1 MPKHLINRERKTT
14 ISTRRSAPSK
24 TLPNTQQSDKT
35 SGFLDLILQ
44 RLSWQELDQFNQRKH
59 KAGRPAHRLSRGQLL
74 VGLLFHFS
82 VGWAGTFSEHL
93 LWLLGVKMTD
103 SSLSQR
109 RQALPFEVFVDL
121 LRRMLRPIANA
132 PEAARYR
139 QWLLVAIDGT
149 SFSLANTPQV
159 KEKCRKGRNQRGQA
173 AFAKMYCA
181 ALVEVAMHNPLA
193 ACVGR
198 ENESEWKLALGLLD
212 CLPAQCLLLA
222 DRLYGCGAF
231 VGPLVRKLNERA
243 GHFLIRVKLGLKVK
257 QRGQLLADGS
267 RWVEIQTGEADG
279 SIVRVREIRAT
290 IQRPGHRP
298 VEVRLWTSLSE
309 TEGPARE
316 LVALYMSRWEQELY
330 FRELKSE
337 LNVNDLLQSQTP
349 DTAAQEVA
357 AMIIGSSLVAHE
369 RAKLAPG
376 EQLQHRIS
384 FLKTWELLEPLWLTL
399 LLGADILTEEQKQQL
414 CERFYGLAAQR
425 KMAKKRNRSCPRTL
439 RRPVQHWPRQKN
451 QKAVHGPLTI
461 SINNSLPS

>member
-173 AFAKMYCA
+173 AFAKMLRGA
-181 ALVEVAMHNPLA
+181 
-193 ACVGR
+193 GR
-198 ENESEWKLALGLLD
+198 SGN
-212 CLPAQCLLLA
+212 AQSSGGMC
-222 DRLYGCGAF
+222 
-231 VGPLVRKLNERA
+231 RA
-243 GHFLIRVKLGLKVK
+243 GK
-257 QRGQLLADGS
+257 
-267 RWVEIQTGEADG
+267 
-279 SIVRVREIRAT
+279 RVRMETGPRITGLSA
-290 IQRPGHRP
+290 RP
-298 VEVRLWTSLSE
+298 VFIAGR
-309 TEGPARE
+309 PALR
-316 LVALYMSRWEQELY
+316 
-330 FRELKSE
+330 
-337 LNVNDLLQSQTP
+337 
-349 DTAAQEVA
+349 
-357 AMIIGSSLVAHE
+357 
-369 RAKLAPG
+369 
-376 EQLQHRIS
+376 
-384 FLKTWELLEPLWLTL
+384 
-399 LLGADILTEEQKQQL
+399 
-414 CERFYGLAAQR
+414 
-425 KMAKKRNRSCPRTL
+425 L
-439 RRPVQHWPRQKN
+439 RRFRGTSGAQTQ
-451 QKAVHGPLTI
+451 
-461 SINNSLPS
+461 